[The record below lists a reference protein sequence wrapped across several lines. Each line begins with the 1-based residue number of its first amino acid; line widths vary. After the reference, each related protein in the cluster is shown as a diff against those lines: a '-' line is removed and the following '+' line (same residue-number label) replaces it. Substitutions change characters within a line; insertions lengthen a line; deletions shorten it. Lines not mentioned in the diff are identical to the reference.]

1 VVDAQQVLRR
11 HDREAPAQDGQDAHL
26 HLVHEVRQRVLV
38 RLALRAQ
45 VGEQALGRGHA
56 ALLLLLVLGRDY
68 QARHGHKVVPVAP
81 EVHDLQ
87 HAVKVADL
95 RAIRARARA
104 SE

>member
-1 VVDAQQVLRR
+1 VVEAQQVLRR

-38 RLALRAQ
+38 RLALR
-45 VGEQALGRGHA
+45 EQALGRGHA

-81 EVHDLQ
+81 EVRDLQ